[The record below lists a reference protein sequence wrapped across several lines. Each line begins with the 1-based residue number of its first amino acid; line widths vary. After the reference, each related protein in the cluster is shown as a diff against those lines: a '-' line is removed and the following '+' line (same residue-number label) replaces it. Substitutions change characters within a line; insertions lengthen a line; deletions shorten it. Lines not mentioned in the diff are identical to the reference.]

1 MTLEEFRLACENIGI
16 PLSKEQLNQFD
27 LYADLLKEWNEKMN
41 LTSIVEKE
49 EVFEKHFYDCIL
61 PCKTISFH
69 EKEILDIGSGAGF
82 PGMVFAIVYPDAH
95 VTLVD
100 ATRKKF
106 LFLEEVKNRLGIH
119 NVSFH
124 VGRVEEMKKERESFD
139 IVSSRGFAALRILLE
154 VAAPLIKV
162 GGTIIAMKSQRG
174 EEELKEAYGT
184 IVKLKLK
191 EVNLQRASLPS
202 GDVRLNYLFQKT
214 EKTDGRYPRSWA
226 DITKKPLKIK

>member
-1 MTLEEFRLACENIGI
+1 MTLEELKNACHELGIELSEKQLA
-16 PLSKEQLNQFD
+16 QFD
-27 LYADLLKEWNEKMN
+27 RYADLLKEWNEKMN
-41 LTSIVEKE
+41 LTAIVEKE
-49 EVFEKHFYDCIL
+49 EVIEKHFYDCIL
-61 PCKTISFH
+61 PCKTISFSN
-69 EKEILDIGSGAGF
+69 KKILDIGSGAGF
-82 PGMVFAIVYPDAH
+82 PGMVFAILYPESE

-106 LFLEEVKNRLGIH
+106 LFLEEVRNQLGIE
-119 NVSFH
+119 NVVFH
-124 VGRVEEMKKERESFD
+124 VGRVEEMRKQRESYD
-139 IVSSRGFAALRILLE
+139 IVSSRGFATLRILLE

-191 EVNLQRASLPS
+191 EVNLQKATLPS

-214 EKTDGRYPRSWA
+214 EKTDGRYPRPWA
-226 DITKKPLKIK
+226 VITKKAL

>member
-1 MTLEEFRLACENIGI
+1 MTLEELKNACLELGI
-16 PLSKEQLNQFD
+16 VLSQKQLDQFD

-41 LTSIVEKE
+41 LTAITEKE
-49 EVFEKHFYDCIL
+49 EVIEKHFYDCIL
-61 PCKTISFH
+61 PSKTLSFSH
-69 EKEILDIGSGAGF
+69 KKILDIGSGAGF
-82 PGMVFAIVYPDAH
+82 PGMVFAILFPESEI
-95 VTLVD
+95 TLVD

-106 LFLEEVKNRLGIH
+106 LFLEEVKTRLGIE
-119 NVSFH
+119 NVIFH
-124 VGRVEEMKKERESFD
+124 VGRVEEMRKQRESYD

-191 EVNLQRASLPS
+191 EVNLQKATLPN

-214 EKTDGRYPRSWA
+214 EKTDGRYPRPWA
-226 DITKKPLKIK
+226 VIMKKAL

>member
-1 MTLEEFRLACENIGI
+1 MTLEELKNTCHELGIELSEKQLA
-16 PLSKEQLNQFD
+16 QFD
-27 LYADLLKEWNEKMN
+27 RYADLLKEWNEKMN
-41 LTSIVEKE
+41 LTAIVEKE
-49 EVFEKHFYDCIL
+49 EVIEKHFYDCIL
-61 PCKTISFH
+61 PCKTISFSN
-69 EKEILDIGSGAGF
+69 KKILAIGSGAGF
-82 PGMVFAIVYPDAH
+82 PGMVFAILYPESE

-106 LFLEEVKNRLGIH
+106 LFLEEVRNQLGIE
-119 NVSFH
+119 NVVFH
-124 VGRVEEMKKERESFD
+124 VGRVEEMRKQRESYD

-184 IVKLKLK
+184 SVKLKLK
-191 EVNLQRASLPS
+191 EVNLQKATLPS

-214 EKTDGRYPRSWA
+214 EKTDGRYPRPWA
-226 DITKKPLKIK
+226 VITKKTL

>member
-1 MTLEEFRLACENIGI
+1 MTLEELKNACHELGIELSEKQLA
-16 PLSKEQLNQFD
+16 QFD
-27 LYADLLKEWNEKMN
+27 RYADLLKEWNEKMN
-41 LTSIVEKE
+41 LTAIVEKE
-49 EVFEKHFYDCIL
+49 EVIEKHFYDCIL
-61 PCKTISFH
+61 PCKTISFSN
-69 EKEILDIGSGAGF
+69 KKILDIGSGAGF
-82 PGMVFAIVYPDAH
+82 PGMVFAILYPESE

-106 LFLEEVKNRLGIH
+106 LFLEEVRNQLGIE
-119 NVSFH
+119 NVVFH
-124 VGRVEEMKKERESFD
+124 VGRVEEMRKQRESYD

-191 EVNLQRASLPS
+191 EVNLQKATLPS

-214 EKTDGRYPRSWA
+214 EKTDGRYPRPWA
-226 DITKKPLKIK
+226 VITKKAL

>member
-1 MTLEEFRLACENIGI
+1 MTLEELKNACLELGISLSEKQLA
-16 PLSKEQLNQFD
+16 QFD

-41 LTSIVEKE
+41 LTAIVEKE
-49 EVFEKHFYDCIL
+49 EVIEKHFYDCIL
-61 PCKTISFH
+61 PCKTLSFNH
-69 EKEILDIGSGAGF
+69 KKILDIGSGAGF
-82 PGMVFAIVYPDAH
+82 PGMVFAILYPDAE

-106 LFLEEVKNRLGIH
+106 LFLEEVRNRLGIE
-119 NVSFH
+119 NVVFH
-124 VGRVEEMKKERESFD
+124 VGRVEEMRKSRESYD

-154 VAAPLIKV
+154 GAAPLIKV

-191 EVNLQRASLPS
+191 EVNLQKATLPS

-214 EKTDGRYPRSWA
+214 EKTDGRYPRPWA
-226 DITKKPLKIK
+226 VITKKPL

>member
-1 MTLEEFRLACENIGI
+1 MTLEELKNACHELGIELSEKQLA
-16 PLSKEQLNQFD
+16 QFD
-27 LYADLLKEWNEKMN
+27 RYADLLKEWNEKMN
-41 LTSIVEKE
+41 LTAIVEKE
-49 EVFEKHFYDCIL
+49 EVIEKHFYDCIL
-61 PCKTISFH
+61 PCKTISFSN
-69 EKEILDIGSGAGF
+69 KKILDIGSGAGF
-82 PGMVFAIVYPDAH
+82 PGMVFAILYPESE

-106 LFLEEVKNRLGIH
+106 LFLEEVMNQLGIE
-119 NVSFH
+119 NVVFH
-124 VGRVEEMKKERESFD
+124 VGRVEEMRKQRESYD

-191 EVNLQRASLPS
+191 EVNLQKATLPS

-214 EKTDGRYPRSWA
+214 EKTDGRYPRPWA
-226 DITKKPLKIK
+226 VITKKAL